1 MVEILCPKQPKL
13 LPNIWLQH
21 MYRRNINRLPKRTPE
36 YKLLG
41 IKHPGIPKDIQQQ
54 REFKNVIEVTLCMD
68 NIYIV

>member
-1 MVEILCPKQPKL
+1 
-13 LPNIWLQH
+13 
-21 MYRRNINRLPKRTPE
+21 MYRRNINKLPKRTPE